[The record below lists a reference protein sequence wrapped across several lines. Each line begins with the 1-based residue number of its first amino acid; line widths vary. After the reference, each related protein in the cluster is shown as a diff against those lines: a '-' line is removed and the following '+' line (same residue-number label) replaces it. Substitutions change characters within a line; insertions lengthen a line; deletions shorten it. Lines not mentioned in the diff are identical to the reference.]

1 MFWVNFDF
9 WLPDF
14 SYQKLKSNYCH
25 DRCGGRLTIMSK
37 SKLSLEQQ
45 FNLHS
50 FANEVEKMS
59 GEQARDTLIQ
69 LYEQL
74 LVKEQL
80 YKDIL
85 KHQWNLD

>member
-1 MFWVNFDF
+1 M
-9 WLPDF
+9 
-14 SYQKLKSNYCH
+14 SN
-25 DRCGGRLTIMSK
+25 

-59 GEQARDTLIQ
+59 PDQARDTLIQ
-69 LYEQL
+69 LYEQM